1 MAWFYYAMAASVL
14 WGFGY
19 ALSERVVKND
29 LPTSFFVL
37 TQGLIGV
44 AIYLAICLYF
54 GTIRTGAEALQ
65 ANPKIWLNLV
75 IIAASTTTGIF
86 FIYMAIVGKNA
97 SMANMIEITY
107 PVFTVLFAWLLYR
120 DMQVNWGTA
129 LGGLLIFSGVG
140 LIYWKS

>member
-1 MAWFYYAMAASVL
+1 MAASVL

-19 ALSERVVKND
+19 ALSERVVKDD

-37 TQGLIGV
+37 TQGIIGV
-44 AIYLAICLYF
+44 ILYLAICLYF
-54 GTIRTGAEALQ
+54 GTIKTGVEALQ
-65 ANPKIWLNLV
+65 SNPKIWLNLGLV
-75 IIAASTTTGIF
+75 AFSTTLGIF

-107 PVFTVLFAWLLYR
+107 PVFTIIFAWLLFR
-120 DMQVNWGTA
+120 DVQVNWTTA

>member
-19 ALSERVVKND
+19 ALSERVVKDD

-44 AIYLAICLYF
+44 VLYLGISLYF
-54 GTIRTGAEALQ
+54 GTLKSGFEALQ
-65 ANPKIWLNLV
+65 TNPRIMLPLLMV
-75 IIAASTTTGIF
+75 AASTTTGIF
-86 FIYMAIVGKNA
+86 FIYMAIAEKNA
-97 SMANMIEITY
+97 SMANLIEISY
-107 PVFTVLFAWLLYR
+107 PFFTILFAWLLFR
-120 DMQVNWGTA
+120 DVQVSWTTA

-140 LIYWKS
+140 IIALKG